1 MNGPRWLLGG
11 MLAAQWASC
20 PSLFHLHVTL
30 SRNNELFLASRVAR
44 HISRIIACSRA
55 AAASLARTS
64 HVLMAKTT
72 VVYNPVTKLA
82 EEKPISAPP
91 GFRTG
96 AAREFVVGIVGRVTE
111 AKGHHVLL
119 RALAKVRSNEKTNL
133 TLLVVGE
140 PMPGCAEDQSYL
152 RSLKSLASD
161 LGFPGRIVWA
171 GHQDNPNPYYSVMDV
186 LVFPS
191 ICQEGLGLVLLEAM
205 SRGIP
210 VIASRVGGVPEVIE
224 DGVNG
229 FLVPPGDADSLKT
242 ALDRFLDEPRL
253 VKKMGEAARTTID
266 DRFSP
271 GTFQQTI
278 QSLIRELCST
288 PPLVETVRRGEE
300 VTSWR

>member
-1 MNGPRWLLGG
+1 MASCNRTGPRCQHDSVRLS
-11 MLAAQWASC
+11 AA
-20 PSLFHLHVTL
+20 
-30 SRNNELFLASRVAR
+30 
-44 HISRIIACSRA
+44 
-55 AAASLARTS
+55 
-64 HVLMAKTT
+64 
-72 VVYNPVTKLA
+72 
-82 EEKPISAPP
+82 
-91 GFRTG
+91 G
-96 AAREFVVGIVGRVTE
+96 AARDFVVGVVGRITQ

-119 RALAKVRSNEKTNL
+119 RASAKVRSNEKANL

-140 PMPGCAEDQSYL
+140 PLPGCAKDLSYL
-152 RSLKSLASD
+152 RSLKSLASE
-161 LGFPGRIVWA
+161 LGFSGRIVWA
-171 GHQDNPNPYYSVMDV
+171 GYHDNPSPHYSVMDV

-191 ICQEGLGLVLLEAM
+191 ICSDGLPLVLLEAM

-253 VKKMGEAARTTID
+253 VKKMGEAARTSID